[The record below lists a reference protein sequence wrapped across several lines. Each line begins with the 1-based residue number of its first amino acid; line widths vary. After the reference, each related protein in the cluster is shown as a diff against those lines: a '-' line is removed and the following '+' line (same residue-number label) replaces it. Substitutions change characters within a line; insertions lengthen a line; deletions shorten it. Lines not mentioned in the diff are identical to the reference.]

1 MGFGKKT
8 DYQSGR
14 VLDLDKSYRYII
26 KPASESAGYEC
37 TRADEIQH
45 SGNINVPMYQQ
56 LLTADIVIADVST
69 YSPNAFYELG
79 VRHALR
85 PHTTI
90 TIAEDK
96 LVFPFD
102 VGQIAIRTYSHLGD
116 GIDFGEVERMRGV
129 LQKAILAITAQ
140 AACDSPVYTFLKDLQ
155 PPAIAHSVAERAA
168 LSADSDDQAAPQP
181 TIRAL
186 MDQVESAL
194 AQSDFHTAKTLLAIV
209 RSMMPNDVFI
219 IQKLA
224 LATYKS
230 KLPTPVDALNE
241 ACQLLEGLSPA
252 TSTDTETLG
261 LYGAVH
267 KRLWDATQ
275 AAPHLDKAIWAHEK
289 GFHVKNDYYN
299 GISLAFLLN
308 VRAALKADD
317 DPAEAIADFILAQRT
332 RRRVLQLCEALLA
345 SRPAPT
351 GLGEYWVKATMAE
364 AYTGLGDDQQAQEL
378 LQAARAIDM
387 SVLSRESISKYQGSQ
402 ALLAAVPDTR
412 LAMVLQ
418 YSQTGKFERATRP
431 VRPSVPEWMIQTTA
445 DHLARLQEL
454 LAKSPL
460 NRLQRSSSAAD
471 WSH

>member
-1 MGFGKKT
+1 
-8 DYQSGR
+8 
-14 VLDLDKSYRYII
+14 
-26 KPASESAGYEC
+26 
-37 TRADEIQH
+37 
-45 SGNINVPMYQQ
+45 
-56 LLTADIVIADVST
+56 
-69 YSPNAFYELG
+69 
-79 VRHALR
+79 
-85 PHTTI
+85 
-90 TIAEDK
+90 
-96 LVFPFD
+96 
-102 VGQIAIRTYSHLGD
+102 
-116 GIDFGEVERMRGV
+116 
-129 LQKAILAITAQ
+129 
-140 AACDSPVYTFLKDLQ
+140 
-155 PPAIAHSVAERAA
+155 
-168 LSADSDDQAAPQP
+168 
-181 TIRAL
+181 
-186 MDQVESAL
+186 
-194 AQSDFHTAKTLLAIV
+194 
-209 RSMMPNDVFI
+209 MPNDVFV

-241 ACQLLEGLSPA
+241 ACQLLEGLGPA

-308 VRAALKADD
+308 VRAALKADS

-345 SRPAPT
+345 SKPAPT

-364 AYTGLGDDQQAQEL
+364 AYTGLGDDRQAQEL
-378 LQAARAIDM
+378 LKAARAIDM

-402 ALLAAVPDTR
+402 ALLAAVPETR
-412 LAMVLQ
+412 LAMALQ

-445 DHLARLQEL
+445 DHLAQSAGTSGQVSVEPPPALLLRGRLESL
-454 LAKSPL
+454 M
-460 NRLQRSSSAAD
+460 
-471 WSH
+471 